1 MLEVLKSNDI
11 DVTMLEDPSSEAK
24 DMSGFVDDPN
34 ALYWRDLKLG
44 RKIGVGKLGPALNSF
59 LQVPT
64 VTSIRPNSMATPL
77 YVR

>member
-11 DVTMLEDPSSEAK
+11 DVTILEDPSSEAK

-44 RKIGVGKLGPALNSF
+44 RKIGVGKLPVVLTCF
-59 LQVPT
+59 PCRCL
-64 VTSIRPNSMATPL
+64 R
-77 YVR
+77 